1 LEENRGE
8 IACIIMEPIM
18 GNTSVILPRPGF
30 VEGVREIC
38 SQNGII
44 LIFDEVI
51 TGFRVGLGGAGEL
64 LRVKSDLTVFAKA
77 MANGYP
83 VSCLAGRRDLM
94 ERFANGVV
102 HAGTYNAN
110 RLSCTA
116 ALATLRAL
124 RRNDGEA
131 YSTINGVGSALINGL
146 KMLAEETDLPM
157 HVQGLPSVFHT
168 AFTTQPE
175 ITDYRTYGHCQI
187 DSQTQFV
194 VLLRAKGINITG
206 RRTWFL
212 SASHTIHDIEH
223 TLEAVREVLLSPEMK
238 KCAVRT

>member
-1 LEENRGE
+1 
-8 IACIIMEPIM
+8 
-18 GNTSVILPRPGF
+18 
-30 VEGVREIC
+30 
-38 SQNGII
+38 
-44 LIFDEVI
+44 
-51 TGFRVGLGGAGEL
+51 
-64 LRVKSDLTVFAKA
+64 
-77 MANGYP
+77 
-83 VSCLAGRRDLM
+83 M